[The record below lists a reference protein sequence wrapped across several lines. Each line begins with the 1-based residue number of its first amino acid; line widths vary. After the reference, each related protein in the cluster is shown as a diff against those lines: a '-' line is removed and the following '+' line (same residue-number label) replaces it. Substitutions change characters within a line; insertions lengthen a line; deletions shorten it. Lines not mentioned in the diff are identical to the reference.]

1 MRGSRACVLE
11 SLDRTLQTERGG
23 EQGSDSSSAS
33 DAAVMPLSAKTSARF
48 GLGSAHMEE
57 RGASS
62 PGEDVWSA
70 REVEPGHI
78 LA

>member
-1 MRGSRACVLE
+1 MRVSRACTLE
-11 SLDRTLQTERGG
+11 SLDRTLQAERRG
-23 EQGSDSSSAS
+23 EPGSNSSSAS
-33 DAAVMPLSAKTSARF
+33 DAAVMLFSGKTSARF

-70 REVEPGHI
+70 REVKPGHI
-78 LA
+78 PA